1 VFHEEPPE
9 DYDEFFTRYAEAL
22 YFQEY
27 QAHRIAVELSEIF
40 GHAQK

>member
-9 DYDEFFTRYAEAL
+9 NYDEFFTRYAEAV
-22 YFQEY
+22 YFLEH

-40 GHAQK
+40 GNA

>member
-27 QAHRIAVELSEIF
+27 QAQRIAYEVGKLF
-40 GHAQK
+40 ADGQK